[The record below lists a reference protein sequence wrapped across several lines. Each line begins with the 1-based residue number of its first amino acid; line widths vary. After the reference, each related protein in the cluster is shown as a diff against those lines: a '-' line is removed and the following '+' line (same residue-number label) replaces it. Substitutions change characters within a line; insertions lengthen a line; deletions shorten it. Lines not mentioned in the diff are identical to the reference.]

1 MLLRKLEA
9 KNMNTNLNF
18 ENSKTMAG
26 VGAVLLLLSIIP
38 YAGWVLGIVGII
50 LLIKSV
56 REFSN
61 YYQDQ
66 SIYQN
71 SLTGIKY
78 YIVALVAATVAVTAM
93 VIGVLSATAFTFT
106 GLASFAFTTGLG
118 VGLIALFAGLVI
130 AFIFYVLAASHL
142 RKTFNTLSEKTGD
155 QSLATAG
162 TLLWVGSILTIIG
175 VGLILIFVAWI
186 FATIGF
192 FTMKSPQY
200 QQYVPQQPN
209 GYTPPPTQPAQ
220 PSQPI

>member
-1 MLLRKLEA
+1 MEA
-9 KNMNTNLNF
+9 KNMNMNVNF

-26 VGAVLLLLSIIP
+26 EGAVLLLLSIIP
-38 YAGWVLGIVGII
+38 YAGWVLGIVGIV
-50 LLIKSV
+50 LLIKSMK
-56 REFSN
+56 ELSS
-61 YYQDQ
+61 YYEDQ

-93 VIGVLSATAFTFT
+93 VIGVLSATAFTIT
-106 GLASFAFTTGLG
+106 GFASFAFTTGFG
-118 VGLIALFAGLVI
+118 VGLVALFAGLVI

-155 QSLATAG
+155 QSLSTAG

-175 VGLILIFVAWI
+175 VGLVLIFVAWI

-192 FTMKSPQY
+192 FSMKSRPL
-200 QQYVPQQPN
+200 QPYTTQPY
-209 GYTPPPTQPAQ
+209 GYTPPTQPAQ